1 MTARRE
7 LWAVVPV
14 KELAEAK
21 HRLSRAFPPA
31 FRRALAIEMLEDV
44 LAALSGGSG
53 LAGIAVVTI
62 DPEMQRVARRRNARV
77 LVDDAAGGH
86 TAGVTAAARVLVAEG
101 REGMLTVPGD
111 IPGVTAA
118 EIGALLDQHGPS
130 PAFTI
135 APAHDGRGSNAV
147 VLSPSDLV
155 PLAFGNDS
163 FLPHLATARANGI
176 EPKVV
181 RLERLGLDIDTPED
195 LAAFV
200 GKNWP
205 SRTTEFLKR
214 AGVTPHMDRA
224 AASERHYG

>member
-1 MTARRE
+1 MTARRD

-44 LAALSGGSG
+44 LEALSGVSG

-62 DPEMQRVARRRNARV
+62 DPEMQRIARRRNARV
-77 LVDDAAGGH
+77 LVDDATGGH

-101 REGMLTVPGD
+101 KEGMLTVPGD
-111 IPGVTAA
+111 IPGVTAT
-118 EIGALLDQHGPS
+118 EIEALIEQHGPS

-147 VLSPSDLV
+147 VLSPADLV

-163 FLPHLATARANGI
+163 FLPHLATARDKGI
-176 EPKVV
+176 EPRVV
-181 RLERLGLDIDTPED
+181 RHERLGLDIDTPED

-200 GKNWP
+200 EKNWQC
-205 SRTTEFLKR
+205 RTMEFLKG
-214 AGVTPHMDRA
+214 AGFGPHTDRA
-224 AASERHYG
+224 AMYRRQYG